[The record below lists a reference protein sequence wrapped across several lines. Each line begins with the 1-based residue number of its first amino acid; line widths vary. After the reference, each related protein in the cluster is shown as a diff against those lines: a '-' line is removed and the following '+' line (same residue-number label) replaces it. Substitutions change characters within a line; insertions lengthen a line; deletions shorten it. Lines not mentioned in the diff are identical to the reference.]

1 MNINI
6 LNNDAEKFDMEY
18 TDEMLEVYPWIV
30 LNINEIGNFIS
41 QNLLDVDYEITQEV
55 LDEEIRGYLSNIHE
69 LIIERA
75 IQNLEKE
82 KVEVL

>member
-18 TDEMLEVYPWIV
+18 TDEILEVYPWIV

-41 QNLLDVDYEITQEV
+41 QNLLDVDYKITQEI
-55 LDEEIRGYLSNIHE
+55 LDEKIRDYLSNIHE
-69 LIIERA
+69 LIIERT

-82 KVEVL
+82 KIEIL

>member
-6 LNNDAEKFDMEY
+6 LNNDEETFDMEY

-30 LNINEIGNFIS
+30 LNINEIGNFVS

-55 LDEEIRGYLSNIHE
+55 LDEEIRDYLSNIHE
-69 LIIERA
+69 LIIERT

-82 KVEVL
+82 KIEVL

>member
-6 LNNDAEKFDMEY
+6 LNNDEEKFDMEY
-18 TDEMLEVYPWIV
+18 TDEILEVYPWIV

-55 LDEEIRGYLSNIHE
+55 LDEETRDYLSNIHE

-75 IQNLEKE
+75 IQKLEEE
-82 KVEVL
+82 KIEVL

>member
-6 LNNDAEKFDMEY
+6 LNDDEEKFDMGH
-18 TDEMLEVYPWIV
+18 TDEMLEVYPWII

-41 QNLLDVDYEITQEV
+41 QNLLDVDYEITQKI
-55 LDEEIRGYLSNIHE
+55 LDEEIRDYLSNIHE
-69 LIIERA
+69 LIIERT

-82 KVEVL
+82 KIEVL

>member
-41 QNLLDVDYEITQEV
+41 QSLSNVDYKITQEI
-55 LDEEIRGYLSNIHE
+55 LDEEIRDYLSNIHE
-69 LIIERA
+69 LIIKRT

-82 KVEVL
+82 KIEVL

>member
-6 LNNDAEKFDMEY
+6 LNDDEEKFDMEH

-30 LNINEIGNFIS
+30 LNIDEIGNFIS
-41 QNLLDVDYEITQEV
+41 YNLLDVGYEITQEI
-55 LDEEIRGYLSNIHE
+55 LDEEIRDYLSNIHE

-75 IQNLEKE
+75 IQKLEEE
-82 KVEVL
+82 KIEVL

>member
-6 LNNDAEKFDMEY
+6 LNNDEEKFDMED

-30 LNINEIGNFIS
+30 LNINEIGNFVS
-41 QNLLDVDYEITQEV
+41 QNLLDVDYEITQEI
-55 LDEEIRGYLSNIHE
+55 LDEEIRDYLSNIHA

-75 IQNLEKE
+75 IRNLEKE
-82 KVEVL
+82 KIKVL

>member
-6 LNNDAEKFDMEY
+6 LNNDEEKFDMEY
-18 TDEMLEVYPWIV
+18 TDEILEVYPWIV

-55 LDEEIRGYLSNIHE
+55 LDEEIRDYLSNIHE

-75 IQNLEKE
+75 IQKLEEE
-82 KVEVL
+82 KIEVL

>member
-6 LNNDAEKFDMEY
+6 LNNDEEKFDMEC
-18 TDEMLEVYPWIV
+18 TDEILEVYPWIV

-55 LDEEIRGYLSNIHE
+55 LDEEIRDYLSNIHE

-75 IQNLEKE
+75 IQKLEEE
-82 KVEVL
+82 KIEVL

>member
-6 LNNDAEKFDMEY
+6 LNNDEETFDMEY

-30 LNINEIGNFIS
+30 LNINEIGNFVS

-55 LDEEIRGYLSNIHE
+55 LDEEIRDYLSNIH
-69 LIIERA
+69 
-75 IQNLEKE
+75 
-82 KVEVL
+82 

>member
-6 LNNDAEKFDMEY
+6 LNNDEEKFDMEY

-41 QNLLDVDYEITQEV
+41 QNLIDVDYEITQEV
-55 LDEEIRGYLSNIHE
+55 LDEEIRDYLSNIHE
-69 LIIERA
+69 LIIERT

-82 KVEVL
+82 KIEVL

>member
-18 TDEMLEVYPWIV
+18 TDEILEVYPWIV

-41 QNLLDVDYEITQEV
+41 QNLLNVDYKITQEV
-55 LDEEIRGYLSNIHE
+55 LDEEIRDYLSNIHK

-82 KVEVL
+82 KIEVL